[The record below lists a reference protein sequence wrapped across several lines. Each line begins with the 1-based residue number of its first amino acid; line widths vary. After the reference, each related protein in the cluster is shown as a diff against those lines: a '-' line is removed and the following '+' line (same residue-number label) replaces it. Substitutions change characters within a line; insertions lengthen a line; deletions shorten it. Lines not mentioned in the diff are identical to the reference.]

1 MGSVSFRK
9 HFALPLIDL
18 TKFVLSTVK
27 GFFIAVGPTFREK
40 MSGTNG
46 EHVKHK
52 TYKEKKSLFTY
63 NICGF
68 EPYLKRF

>member
-27 GFFIAVGPTFREK
+27 GFLIAVGPTFREK
-40 MSGTNG
+40 MSGTKG

-52 TYKEKKSLFTY
+52 TYR
-63 NICGF
+63 N
-68 EPYLKRF
+68 LKNVPNGGL